1 MQYIIE
7 FFQTLFRM
15 GPDRP
20 DVWIYDW
27 TDWLAVIAM
36 GLAVHQTVSLYEKTD
51 SKPKMKRFL
60 LVILGL
66 HLVSRYIIT
75 QPYYDY
81 GERMPFY
88 SCTLAAVILFV
99 MNIRPPKKR
108 WQHDLMDWAA
118 FAGIYGGVLAIGF
131 SSPGVYLAPHIT
143 GVDYFIGHAMIII
156 FGLIRIMDRDK
167 LFSARE
173 LKSSTL
179 ITVIYMLISVVI
191 NHFAGTNY
199 AFLSRPPEDNPLL
212 SKLPGPLYS
221 IGTFAA
227 YILANGLVLYLANRA
242 LARRRA
248 PEGGNAEEKK
258 DNADA
263 NRECYG

>member
-1 MQYIIE
+1 MVNKALGLYAFSVRFPSRPLSTLQRR
-7 FFQTLFRM
+7 FFLPGDANERNEQDCSILLNFSKPSSAWALTVPTSGFM
-15 GPDRP
+15 TGP
-20 DVWIYDW
+20 
-27 TDWLAVIAM
+27 TGWLLLPWV
-36 GLAVHQTVSLYEKTD
+36 LRHQTVSLYEKTD

-60 LVILGL
+60 LVILGP
-66 HLVSRYIIT
+66 HLVSRHIIT

-143 GVDYFIGHAMIII
+143 GADYFIGHAMIII
-156 FGLIRIMDRDK
+156 FGLICTADRDK

-199 AFLSRPPEDNPLL
+199 AS
-212 SKLPGPLYS
+212 
-221 IGTFAA
+221 
-227 YILANGLVLYLANRA
+227 
-242 LARRRA
+242 
-248 PEGGNAEEKK
+248 
-258 DNADA
+258 
-263 NRECYG
+263 